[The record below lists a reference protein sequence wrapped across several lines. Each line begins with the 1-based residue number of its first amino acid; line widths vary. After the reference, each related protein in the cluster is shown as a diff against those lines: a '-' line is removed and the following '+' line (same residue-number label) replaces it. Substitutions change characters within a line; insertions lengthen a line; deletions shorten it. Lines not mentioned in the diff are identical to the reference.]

1 MSVEQCNC
9 ADVDG
14 HMLNGT
20 YCAFLDNKVITDRE
34 TGQPVIEDN
43 VSNEPTVVRC
53 RGDKE
58 FCYTLWY
65 ISPHDNMHHTI
76 FMQGQLILFTL

>member
-1 MSVEQCNC
+1 
-9 ADVDG
+9 
-14 HMLNGT
+14 MLNGT
-20 YCAFLDNKVITDRE
+20 YCAYVENKVMTDTE

-43 VSNEPTVVRC
+43 VSNAASVIKC

-65 ISPHDNMHHTI
+65 IDLHDKMHHTV
-76 FMQGQLILFTL
+76 FMQGNGSCCR